1 MNPQDAFDR
10 LKNQFVLKDSDFY
23 FLDLI
28 PLIKIIWADGRNQES
43 ELQILYKF
51 VIEHVAYLD
60 QQAGVRAITVEHA
73 NDFLDR
79 FAHQKP
85 SDRLLDELLT
95 ISVLLDSDKQHTRR
109 RTILE
114 YCLDIAAACTT
125 EYPFDLRGRIIQE
138 EIF

>member
-51 VIEHVAYLD
+51 VIEHVAYLA
-60 QQAGVRAITVEHA
+60 QRGVQFAGFVRVKI
-73 NDFLDR
+73 
-79 FAHQKP
+79 
-85 SDRLLDELLT
+85 LT
-95 ISVLLDSDKQHTRR
+95 S
-109 RTILE
+109 
-114 YCLDIAAACTT
+114 
-125 EYPFDLRGRIIQE
+125 P
-138 EIF
+138 